1 MIWPGLPKRLESALK
16 GLCCLADAG
25 GAMQSHA
32 IAEKI
37 AVPRAETAK
46 VLQLLAWGGFVKSRR
61 GTRGGF
67 QLAASPDQITTGQVV
82 DFFVSKFEAEP
93 EDDCPVMRILRE
105 TTAPCQE
112 AFRSLTLAD
121 IAARRYKP
129 CCKQSAGKAGVR

>member
-1 MIWPGLPKRLESALK
+1 
-16 GLCCLADAG
+16 GLCCVADAG

-46 VLQLLAWGGFVKSRR
+46 ILQLLAWGGFVKSRR
-61 GTRGGF
+61 GTNGGF
-67 QLAASPDQITTGQVV
+67 QLAANPDQITTGQVI
-82 DFFVSKFEAEP
+82 DFFVSKFDAEV
-93 EDDCPVMRILRE
+93 EDDCPIMLVLRE

-121 IAARRYKP
+121 IAAMRYKR
-129 CCKQSAGKAGVR
+129 CRKQSTGKAGVR